1 MTVSPELFENE
12 KCSTFAIL
20 KSILSSV
27 SAEIDV
33 SASASSNNSTPFK
46 STAAEKSAS
55 LAEVIV
61 ASVIPVVPDIVD
73 NARISLFYTIYKFT
87 LKQPPMQLKMHL

>member
-1 MTVSPELFENE
+1 MLSSNCWKIKSFASVSGLNTVSPELLDKE
-12 KCSTFAIL
+12 KWSVFAIL

-33 SASASSNNSTPFK
+33 SASASNNNSTPFR
-46 STAAEKSAS
+46 STAAVKSAS

-61 ASVIPVVPDIVD
+61 ASVIPVVPYIVD
-73 NARISLFYTIYKFT
+73 SAIFFSL
-87 LKQPPMQLKMHL
+87 